1 MLFAYL
7 FKSIFKKELFH
18 SKNNEYIENSALL

>member
-7 FKSIFKKELFH
+7 FKSIFKHELFH
-18 SKNNEYIENSALL
+18 SKNEYIENSALL